1 MRGFSSNLL
10 HSRRECLGAGL
21 TALLPGSATA
31 QTGPGFRLVDV
42 TRQAGINTRHRTGAT
57 GRKFLPETMGP
68 GCAFL
73 DFDNDGWQ
81 DILLVNGG
89 SLDGA
94 AGGAPGLTLLRNN
107 RDGTFRDVTRQA
119 GLTMPFYGL
128 GVAVGDFDND
138 GFPDIYVTCVGQSRL
153 FANQRNGTFRDVTEK
168 AGLGNRRAFS
178 TSAAWVDY
186 DRDGHLDLFVCNYV
200 SWSAERDV
208 YCSVDGKTKAY
219 CTPEAY
225 EGSTCWLFRN
235 RGDGTFEDVT
245 VAARVFD
252 RSSKSLGVA
261 VFDYDNDGW
270 PDLLV
275 ANDTQPNKLYRNQR
289 NGRFEEIG
297 LQAGVALSEEGKARA
312 GMGVDTAD
320 LEGNGRSALA
330 ITNFENEMVAFYR
343 QNADGLYVDRAIEA
357 GLGRSTRGS
366 LGFGCFFFD
375 ADLDGQLDL
384 LVANGHIDESFGR
397 MAGRAPLAQPP
408 QLFLQRG
415 GRFQEV
421 GRAVGGGFASPR
433 IARGAAFGDFDNDGD
448 LDILLTS
455 NGGPAF
461 LYRND
466 IGTGNRSLR
475 LSLRG
480 TASNRDA
487 IGAVVRLRVDG
498 RPASRMVKSGS
509 SYLSQSE
516 LPVTFGM
523 GKAERAEL
531 LTVEWP
537 SGRKEEF
544 KNVSAGR
551 HRIVEGKGIEKL
563 G

>member
-1 MRGFSSNLL
+1 
-10 HSRRECLGAGL
+10 
-21 TALLPGSATA
+21 
-31 QTGPGFRLVDV
+31 
-42 TRQAGINTRHRTGAT
+42 
-57 GRKFLPETMGP
+57 
-68 GCAFL
+68 
-73 DFDNDGWQ
+73 
-81 DILLVNGG
+81 
-89 SLDGA
+89 
-94 AGGAPGLTLLRNN
+94 
-107 RDGTFRDVTRQA
+107 
-119 GLTMPFYGL
+119 MPFYGL